1 MTEFTELQHTEANDA
16 RQATMVATEGIGTRL
31 KTCPLTCSGQ
41 LVYFFFSV
49 YYILT
54 NYVSTSSDYTITD
67 DKANNVVE
75 ATNSSG

>member
-1 MTEFTELQHTEANDA
+1 MTELTELQHTEANDA

-54 NYVSTSSDYTITD
+54 NYSTSSDYTITD